1 VHHSHSILRLK
12 VINNKF
18 AYFSILVGIS
28 FTVLTSNAAKL
39 FAADVVYG
47 DLLNPSNI
55 LVEDESL
62 PHLLDDLFTRSGS
75 FSVLQGEDFSTVSLR
90 YFAIPEALT
99 LKYAELPDGTFRV
112 NLSSSLT
119 ALDQTFSASSEAD
132 LADQIIDWF
141 FLEGGDEA
149 LDFLRELSIASTMA
163 ITDGNPGSTT
173 AKMADSAFELFG
185 FYHRGA
191 RTNDMRGTS
200 GGSFVGLSVKVDT
213 FDISSLV
220 GELDAN
226 LLQVSVPLWLHFS
239 RRVSYAGQMNANVI
253 SIEGTDFYGFGL
265 DAGIA
270 VRPILRTGK
279 DRFGWQ
285 ITPFVGGNAMASADG
300 VTASFVYHFGL
311 NNRFEV
317 RLFKNTLLSIVS
329 QYGPYENLALD
340 LAKYNLNAK
349 VDQQI
354 LKNGLRLEVPLFFKS
369 LDGNVSL
376 VDTRFLEDAYGN
388 NYQTFGAGLGYHLK
402 HLSIHANIGFN
413 YMDDYKGAK
422 YDFACSW
429 DL

>member
-1 VHHSHSILRLK
+1 VNYLKTVFFFLLTGMLFFIPHSH
-12 VINNKF
+12 
-18 AYFSILVGIS
+18 
-28 FTVLTSNAAKL
+28 AAKL
-39 FAADVVYG
+39 FAANVAYG
-47 DLLNPSNI
+47 DLSNPSYA

-62 PHLLDDLFTRSGS
+62 SNLIDDLFTRSGS
-75 FSVLQGEDFSTVSLR
+75 FSVLQGEDFSTVTLR

-99 LKYAELPDGTFRV
+99 LKYAELSDGTFRV

-119 ALDQTFSASSEAD
+119 ALDHTFSANSEVD
-132 LADQIIDWF
+132 LADQVIDWF

-149 LDFLRELSIASTMA
+149 LDFLEKISIASTMA

-173 AKMADSAFELFG
+173 ARMADTAFELFG
-185 FYHRGA
+185 FYHRGS
-191 RTNDMRGTS
+191 RTNDMRGTA
-200 GGSFVGLSVKVDT
+200 GGSLVGISVRVDT
-213 FDISSLV
+213 FDISSQV
-220 GELDAN
+220 GTLDAN

-253 SIEGTDFYGFGL
+253 SIEGTDFYGFGM

-270 VRPILRTGK
+270 VRPILRTGN

-285 ITPFVGGNAMASADG
+285 ITPFVGGNAMGSADG
-300 VTASFVYHFGL
+300 VTASLVYHFGL

-340 LAKYNLNAK
+340 LGKYNLNAK

-354 LKNGLRLEVPLFFKS
+354 LKNGLRLEAPLFFKS

-376 VDTRFLEDAYGN
+376 WTRVSSRMRMEIIIKPLA
-388 NYQTFGAGLGYHLK
+388 QVLG
-402 HLSIHANIGFN
+402 II
-413 YMDDYKGAK
+413 
-422 YDFACSW
+422 
-429 DL
+429 